1 MPEDT
6 PQRRS
11 YRTADAPKR
20 EVATKRVEAPEDVPP
35 APESKSQERRY
46 EAQGDGK
53 SSFVNVTGLFRS
65 KSGKADTVFVTEEI
79 IDKFA
84 SMAVGDVLGVSENVN
99 NGNLQIWYIVKKEE

>member
-11 YRTADAPKR
+11 YRTDTPKR
-20 EVATKRVEAPEDVPP
+20 EVAVKRPIDPDDDLPQAETP
-35 APESKSQERRY
+35 AKKSY
-46 EAQGDGK
+46 GDGT

-65 KSGKADTVFVTEEI
+65 KSGKADTVFVNEEI
-79 IDKFA
+79 MEKLSKMSI
-84 SMAVGDVLGVSENVN
+84 GDVLGVSENVN